1 MRRRHAIIVFV
12 VIAFAGL
19 SIADHAGVFGAQGP
33 DRTRYHGVIAT
44 VVHAADGD
52 TLDVDIPDGRRNRT
66 RIRLW
71 GVDCPEIAHGKG
83 EADAYFGPEAAA
95 FVRAQVVGRRVKLV
109 LDPIHPPR
117 DKYGRLL
124 AYVYLVDAAG
134 NPIAGLEGK
143 AARESNAGRDG
154 NAGREGAAS
163 RDAAA
168 RAKLA
173 GELSANDGAND
184 AVFSP
189 PEGESLNQWLIE
201 RGLAYADFRF
211 EHVHEIR
218 FERAER
224 TARKAKAGLWA
235 GVREAQMPEWRR
247 RMDAARKK

>member
-1 MRRRHAIIVFV
+1 MRRRHVIVVLVLF
-12 VIAFAGL
+12 ALAGL

-33 DRTRYHGVIAT
+33 DRTRYDGVIAT

-71 GVDCPEIAHGKG
+71 GVDCPEIGHGKG
-83 EADAYFGPEAAA
+83 EADAYYGPEAAA
-95 FVRAQVVGRRVKLV
+95 FVRAHVVGRRVKLV

-117 DKYGRLL
+117 DKHGRLL
-124 AYVYLVDAAG
+124 AYVYLVDEAG
-134 NPIAGLEGK
+134 GPIKSGDAPQGAGL
-143 AARESNAGRDG
+143 
-154 NAGREGAAS
+154 
-163 RDAAA
+163 
-168 RAKLA
+168 
-173 GELSANDGAND
+173 
-184 AVFSP
+184 VP
-189 PEGESLNQWLIE
+189 PEGQSLNQWLIE
-201 RGLAYADFRF
+201 RGLAYADLRF

-247 RMDAARKK
+247 RMDAARKM

>member
-1 MRRRHAIIVFV
+1 MRRRHVIIVLVLF
-12 VIAFAGL
+12 ALAGL

-33 DRTRYHGVIAT
+33 DRTRYDGVIAT

-83 EADAYFGPEAAA
+83 EADAYYGREAAD
-95 FVRAQVVGRRVKLV
+95 FVRAHVVGRRVKLV

-117 DKYGRLL
+117 DKHGRLL

-134 NPIAGLEGK
+134 NPMEAG
-143 AARESNAGRDG
+143 AGPT
-154 NAGREGAAS
+154 GAV
-163 RDAAA
+163 
-168 RAKLA
+168 LA
-173 GELSANDGAND
+173 
-184 AVFSP
+184 P
-189 PEGESLNQWLIE
+189 PEGQSLNQWLIE
-201 RGLAYADFRF
+201 RGLAFADFRF

-218 FERAER
+218 CERAER